1 MSTEE
6 PGYVDPADQWV
17 LDPVTGMYELRLD
30 VPPQRQEQAQ
40 EYGGQP
46 ESAPDAYGQ
55 GTAAQGGY
63 EAQGT
68 YDPYASYGSYE
79 SGDQH
84 SYDAGEQ
91 HSPYGTGESSAYGTG
106 GQPASYDTGEQPA
119 QDGHDAPVAPPAPAW
134 APEVPPTPPAPQTAA
149 EGGGRRTGAP
159 QGRAGRRKA
168 KPAKG
173 GAAALLGQ
181 LPGGPVVWGVGAAC
195 AVLLVGGIASVAA
208 LGGGGGPGLHTVDLA
223 GAGAKEPVHTG
234 AMNVLLLNSHPAAGA
249 STDSAVLVHL
259 SADRG
264 DITALAIPPAMV
276 TDIPDCPAATG
287 GGTVK
292 GAKAQ
297 PFSASLT
304 GGRDAGCALRTVKQL
319 TGLAVDHVVAVDYA
333 AVKGGTKDIAAADRC
348 VDRTITVPRTLTAL
362 ARTAPSA
369 VTADSPLGTPE
380 TMSNLAAALG
390 AVAPQDTTFVAMPV
404 TGTGASAA
412 PDKDKASQ
420 IYALLANDVSL
431 TGAQSAASDPKLT
444 GPKAKPHDTRV
455 EIYNGTG
462 VFGASQDVLAWL
474 QNTQGVDRSTNG
486 GDAHGKV
493 AKTTLQYAPNQADQ
507 ARSLAAMM
515 GLPASAL
522 VQGTKDAAPRANMT
536 LTLGADYTKPGA
548 PIGPPTAPPKDV
560 KLTPGTAAH
569 C

>member
-1 MSTEE
+1 
-6 PGYVDPADQWV
+6 
-17 LDPVTGMYELRLD
+17 
-30 VPPQRQEQAQ
+30 
-40 EYGGQP
+40 
-46 ESAPDAYGQ
+46 
-55 GTAAQGGY
+55 
-63 EAQGT
+63 
-68 YDPYASYGSYE
+68 
-79 SGDQH
+79 
-84 SYDAGEQ
+84 
-91 HSPYGTGESSAYGTG
+91 
-106 GQPASYDTGEQPA
+106 
-119 QDGHDAPVAPPAPAW
+119 
-134 APEVPPTPPAPQTAA
+134 
-149 EGGGRRTGAP
+149 
-159 QGRAGRRKA
+159 
-168 KPAKG
+168 
-173 GAAALLGQ
+173 
-181 LPGGPVVWGVGAAC
+181 
-195 AVLLVGGIASVAA
+195 
-208 LGGGGGPGLHTVDLA
+208 
-223 GAGAKEPVHTG
+223 
-234 AMNVLLLNSHPAAGA
+234 
-249 STDSAVLVHL
+249 
-259 SADRG
+259 
-264 DITALAIPPAMV
+264 
-276 TDIPDCPAATG
+276 
-287 GGTVK
+287 
-292 GAKAQ
+292 
-297 PFSASLT
+297 
-304 GGRDAGCALRTVKQL
+304 
-319 TGLAVDHVVAVDYA
+319 
-333 AVKGGTKDIAAADRC
+333 
-348 VDRTITVPRTLTAL
+348 
-362 ARTAPSA
+362 
-369 VTADSPLGTPE
+369 
-380 TMSNLAAALG
+380 
-390 AVAPQDTTFVAMPV
+390 MPV